1 MASNQARLAE
11 LVQTSRSV
19 AAERGRKGKVGR
31 IAAYLGSLSPSEAA
45 IAATYLAG
53 ELPQGRIGIG
63 PALLARASRVPLGPR
78 VETTIAEL
86 HADLT
91 DIAALSGPGS
101 QDRRR
106 RSVEALFYAMTPEE
120 RDFAIRLLLG
130 ELRHGAV
137 AGLTIEAI
145 AAAVEVPVASVR
157 RAAMLTGDI
166 ARVAQIAFDQGR
178 VGLAQVSLTLFSP
191 VAPMLA
197 QPADD
202 LDDAMTQ
209 LADAYLELKLD
220 GARVQVHKKGNEVRV
235 FSRQGNDVTASVPE
249 LVEIASAVA
258 AEDLVLDGETLVLRE
273 NGRPQPFQTTMRRFG
288 RRRDVEALGRELP
301 LMAFFFDCIYLDGQL
316 LIDAPATVRYEALAD
331 ALAGERLIERRR
343 CTSKREAMDFLNQAL
358 ALGHEG
364 LMVKDPAS
372 TYQAGGR
379 GGHWLKVKQVFT
391 LDLVVLAA
399 EWGSGRRRRWLS
411 NLHLGARD
419 PDGGFVML
427 GKTFKGLSDTVLAWQ
442 TEQLLAREI
451 AREGQILHVR
461 PELVVEIAF
470 NELQESPHYP
480 AGLALR
486 FARVKRYRPDKS
498 AVQADTIDTVRGLFA
513 QQISYQSSEVSRTS
527 AR

>member
-1 MASNQARLAE
+1 MPGWFE
-11 LVQTSRSV
+11 TSQGV
-19 AAERGRKGKVGR
+19 AAERGRKDKVGR
-31 IAAYLGSLSPSEAA
+31 IASYLRSLSPSEAA

-53 ELPQGRIGIG
+53 EIPQGRIGIG
-63 PALLARASRVPLGPR
+63 PSVLAKASSVPLGPQSDI
-78 VETTIAEL
+78 TIAKL

-91 DIAALSGPGS
+91 AIAALSGPGS
-101 QDRRR
+101 RDRRK
-106 RSVEALFYAMTPEE
+106 RSVEALLSAMTPEE
-120 RDFAIRLLLG
+120 RDFTLRLLLG

-137 AGLTIEAI
+137 AGLIVEAI

-157 RAAMLTGDI
+157 RAAMFTGDI
-166 ARVAQIAFDQGR
+166 ARVAQIAFEQGR
-178 VGLAQVSLTLFSP
+178 LGLAQVSLTLFSP

-202 LDDAMTQ
+202 LDDAITRI
-209 LADAYLELKLD
+209 AGSYLELKLD
-220 GARVQVHKKGNEVRV
+220 GARVQVHKKGSEVRV

-249 LVEIASAVA
+249 LVEVASAVA
-258 AEDLVLDGETLVLRE
+258 AENLVLDGETLALRE
-273 NGRPQPFQTTMRRFG
+273 DGRPHPFQTTMRRFG
-288 RRRDVEALGRELP
+288 RRLDVERMCRELP
-301 LMAFFFDCIYLDGQL
+301 LTALFFDCIYLDDQL
-316 LIDAPATVRYEALAD
+316 QIDAPATARYEALAD
-331 ALAGERLIERRR
+331 ALAGDHLIERRR
-343 CTSKREAMDFLNQAL
+343 CSSSKRGAMDFLNQAL

-364 LMVKDPAS
+364 LMVKDPDA

-427 GKTFKGLSDTVLAWQ
+427 GKTFKGLTDTVLAWQ
-442 TEQLLAREI
+442 TEQLLAREV

-498 AVQADTIDTVRGLFA
+498 AMQADTIDTVRALFA
-513 QQISYQSSEVSRTS
+513 RQISYQRSDVSRPRT
-527 AR
+527 R